1 MQKHGASQQKQPKHN
16 SYTLT
21 YSRPNTTK
29 RSTPRNAKASEQ
41 MEASSSA
48 MSTSLGMMKPGNVPT
63 ACTDRDSLFEGQ
75 EKSLAQSTFSS
86 KEILFQEKSLSQ
98 SFSLKGFSSKK
109 SDHFLETF
117 SQSFYIWQKLTFR
130 SKIASKLDHT
140 TRRDMQ
146 HEFRFVLRHHE
157 LTPDASAVTG
167 IPTPMRL
174 WSAFGTSRVK
184 SISHITFQTVGT
196 TQKSSS
202 ENEDRRMPDRR
213 VEAHEFELEHAG
225 VKQKLHQTL
234 RTQCLCATTGCDKSQ
249 IVTGLSFTHFEKSR
263 SGRNF

>member
-1 MQKHGASQQKQPKHN
+1 
-16 SYTLT
+16 
-21 YSRPNTTK
+21 
-29 RSTPRNAKASEQ
+29 
-41 MEASSSA
+41 
-48 MSTSLGMMKPGNVPT
+48 
-63 ACTDRDSLFEGQ
+63 
-75 EKSLAQSTFSS
+75 
-86 KEILFQEKSLSQ
+86 
-98 SFSLKGFSSKK
+98 
-109 SDHFLETF
+109 
-117 SQSFYIWQKLTFR
+117 
-130 SKIASKLDHT
+130 
-140 TRRDMQ
+140 MQ

>member
-1 MQKHGASQQKQPKHN
+1 MYPPH
-16 SYTLT
+16 
-21 YSRPNTTK
+21 
-29 RSTPRNAKASEQ
+29 
-41 MEASSSA
+41 
-48 MSTSLGMMKPGNVPT
+48 VPIAT
-63 ACTDRDSLFEGQ
+63 RYLRDK
-75 EKSLAQSTFSS
+75 KSLSQSTFSS
-86 KEILFQEKSLSQ
+86 KEILFQEKSFSQ
-98 SFSLKGFSSKK
+98 SFSLKKFSSKK
-109 SDHFLETF
+109 SDHFHKHIF
-117 SQSFYIWQKLTFR
+117 KIIFIWQKLTFR

-184 SISHITFQTVGT
+184 SISHITFQTAGT

-213 VEAHEFELEHAG
+213 VEAHEFELEHALRT
-225 VKQKLHQTL
+225 QKLHQTL
-234 RTQCLCATTGCDKSQ
+234 RTQCLCAPTGCDKSQ
-249 IVTGLSFTHFEKSR
+249 IVTGLSFTLFEKSR

>member
-1 MQKHGASQQKQPKHN
+1 MYRSQLVIWGTRNRFHNQHFLQKRFYFKRNRFHN
-16 SYTLT
+16 HFLW
-21 YSRPNTTK
+21 
-29 RSTPRNAKASEQ
+29 
-41 MEASSSA
+41 
-48 MSTSLGMMKPGNVPT
+48 
-63 ACTDRDSLFEGQ
+63 
-75 EKSLAQSTFSS
+75 
-86 KEILFQEKSLSQ
+86 
-98 SFSLKGFSSKK
+98 KGFLRK
-109 SDHFLETF
+109 SRIIFTNVF
-117 SQSFYIWQKLTFR
+117 TIIFIWQKLTFR

-234 RTQCLCATTGCDKSQ
+234 RTQRLCATTGCDESQ
-249 IVTGLSFTHFEKSR
+249 IVTGLSYTHFEKSR
-263 SGRNF
+263 SGRNFWSGREFWVIWSV